1 MGRQNLSNYKVFFA
15 FYFFFCP
22 AAWVPIRAPPFG
34 IPLYSPA
41 LGPHLGTPLGLLFL
55 LKFFCASQ
63 IPCFIMVL
71 GPFSED
77 ALPGG
82 SPEGVLWRALGGRS
96 PGCLELIWRASGGP
110 ILQLPFGTPL
120 GDPLADPYFCS
131 PPETE
136 VLSSISRVSGT
147 FETGFSFLASWAPR
161 EHPQHLKSS
170 KSTVIMTLFACGA
183 PKPQQL

>member
-1 MGRQNLSNYKVFFA
+1 MGHQNLSNYKVFFA

-41 LGPHLGTPLGLLFL
+41 LGPHLGTPLGPLFL

-63 IPCFIMVL
+63 VPCFIMVL

-110 ILQLPFGTPL
+110 ILQLRFGTPF
-120 GDPLADPYFCS
+120 GDPLADPYFSCPPGDRGPLLYFSCFWHFQNWIQLFS
-131 PPETE
+131 PAGLPESTP
-136 VLSSISRVSGT
+136 SI
-147 FETGFSFLASWAPR
+147 
-161 EHPQHLKSS
+161 
-170 KSTVIMTLFACGA
+170 
-183 PKPQQL
+183 

>member
-41 LGPHLGTPLGLLFL
+41 LGPHLGTPLGPLFL

-63 IPCFIMVL
+63 VPCFIMVL

-110 ILQLPFGTPL
+110 SLQLRFGTPF
-120 GDPLADPYFCS
+120 GDPLADPYFSYPPGDRGPLLYFSCFWHLQNWIQLFS
-131 PPETE
+131 PAGLPE
-136 VLSSISRVSGT
+136 
-147 FETGFSFLASWAPR
+147 
-161 EHPQHLKSS
+161 
-170 KSTVIMTLFACGA
+170 STPGI
-183 PKPQQL
+183 